1 MQRTRSREG
10 MEMKIGRM
18 ILGVGL
24 GLAATAPAEDMK
36 LLSGQ
41 TYSNVTVL
49 SYDRSGYAIRYDG
62 GTNLVPYADV
72 AAELRGHY
80 KALSLAPLPAS
91 RLARAKEEPAGPG
104 DLETLAGEI
113 YRNVVVKKVEPD
125 SILVAH
131 DTGMAKVSFS
141 SLGPAVQEQ
150 YRRATPAP
158 DPEPDAGDLVT
169 AYGQIFRNVD
179 ITLEEPDGLTF
190 RHDGGVTKVGF
201 LALKEDLRQKYNF
214 NPIEGWKY
222 ARDKAAQKAL
232 AEQAAAAA
240 AAEPQSVGPPL
251 VEVKDLDTEA
261 LPDDSYRVSFTL
273 KNVTDQP
280 RSATA
285 TLRDAN
291 RLALISRPIEV
302 PAHSGTKLMQID
314 VPTIKPAGLLVV
326 CGQYRTNVVLNW

>member
-1 MQRTRSREG
+1 
-10 MEMKIGRM
+10 MKIGRLM
-18 ILGVGL
+18 MGVGL
-24 GLAATAPAEDMK
+24 GVAAWTAAAEEMK

-41 TYSNVTVL
+41 VYSNVLVL
-49 SYDRSGYAIRYDG
+49 SYDRAGYSIRFDG

-80 KALSLAPLPAS
+80 KALSLAPIPAS
-91 RLARAKEEPAGPG
+91 RLAREKEEPAGP
-104 DLETLAGEI
+104 DDVETLSGEI
-113 YRNVVVKKVEPD
+113 YRNVIVKTRSDD
-125 SILVAH
+125 SILIAH
-131 DTGMAKVSFS
+131 DTGMATVSFS
-141 SLGPAVQEQ
+141 SLAPDRQARWRQAV
-150 YRRATPAP
+150 PAP
-158 DPEPDAGDLVT
+158 DPEPDGNDLVT
-169 AYGQIFRNVD
+169 AYGQIFRNVE
-179 ITLEEPDGLTF
+179 IILEEPDGLTF

-201 LALKEDLRQKYNF
+201 LALKEELRQKYNYD
-214 NPIEGWKY
+214 PVVGWKY

-240 AAEPQSVGPPL
+240 AAEPQSAGPPL

-273 KNVTDQP
+273 KNLTDQP
-280 RSATA
+280 HSATA

-326 CGQYRTNVVLNW
+326 CGPYRTNVVLNW

>member
-1 MQRTRSREG
+1 
-10 MEMKIGRM
+10 MKIGRL
-18 ILGVGL
+18 ILGAGL
-24 GLAATAPAEDMK
+24 GMAAWTASAEEMK

-41 TYSNVTVL
+41 VYSNVTVL
-49 SYDRSGYAIRYDG
+49 SYDRAGYAIRHAG
-62 GTNLVPYADV
+62 GNELVPYGDV

-80 KALSLAPLPAS
+80 KALSLVPVPPS
-91 RLARAKEEPAGPG
+91 RLAREKEDPAGPD

-113 YRNVVVKKVEPD
+113 YRNVVLKKIAED
-125 SILVAH
+125 SILIAH
-131 DTGMAKVSFS
+131 DTGLATVSFS
-141 SLGPAVQEQ
+141 SLAPDVREK

-169 AYGQIFRNVD
+169 AYGQIFRNVE
-179 ITLEEPDGLTF
+179 IILEEPDGLTF

-201 LALKEDLRQKYNF
+201 PALKEEVRQKYNYD
-214 NPIEGWKY
+214 PIVGWKY
-222 ARDKAAQKAL
+222 ARDKIAQKAL

-240 AAEPQSVGPPL
+240 AAEPQSVGPML

-273 KNVTDQP
+273 KNLTDQP
-280 RSATA
+280 HSATA

-302 PAHSGTKLMQID
+302 PASSGTKLMQIE

>member
-1 MQRTRSREG
+1 
-10 MEMKIGRM
+10 MKIGRLM
-18 ILGVGL
+18 LGVGL
-24 GLAATAPAEDMK
+24 GMAAWTASAEEMK

-41 TYSNVTVL
+41 VYSNVLVL
-49 SYDRSGYAIRYDG
+49 SYDRAGYSIRHDG
-62 GTNLVPYADV
+62 GTDLVPYADV

-80 KALSLAPLPAS
+80 KALSLAPIPAS
-91 RLARAKEEPAGPG
+91 RLAREKEEPAGPD
-104 DLETLAGEI
+104 DLETLSGEI

-131 DTGMAKVSFS
+131 DTGMVKVSFS
-141 SLGPAVQEQ
+141 SLAPDVKEK

-158 DPEPDAGDLVT
+158 DPEPDANDLVT
-169 AYGQIFRNVD
+169 AYGQIFRNVE

-190 RHDGGVTKVGF
+190 RHDGGLTKVGF
-201 LALKEDLRQKYNF
+201 LALKEDLRQKYNY

-240 AAEPQSVGPPL
+240 AAEPQSVGPAL

-261 LPDDSYRVSFTL
+261 LPDDSFRVSFTL
-273 KNVTDQP
+273 KNLTDRP
-280 RSATA
+280 HSATA

-291 RLALISRPIEV
+291 RLALISRPLEV
-302 PAHSGTKLMQID
+302 PANAGTKLMQIE

-326 CGQYRTNVVLNW
+326 SGTYRTNIVLNW